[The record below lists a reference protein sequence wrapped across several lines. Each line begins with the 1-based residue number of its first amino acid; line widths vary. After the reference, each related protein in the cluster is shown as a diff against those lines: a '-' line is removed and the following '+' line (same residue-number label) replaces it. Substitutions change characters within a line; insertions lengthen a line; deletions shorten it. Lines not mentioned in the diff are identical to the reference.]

1 MAIVLPK
8 FPFAGLS
15 GGATRQ
21 HQRPPRLLIRLV
33 NPSGAS
39 GPVQVLP
46 GGELQVEYR
55 LVGTT
60 WGRVRA
66 LELSVLW
73 YTEGKGNE
81 DTGLHHFHRLTEDQ
95 LPIQQGEEPDRFQV
109 QLPQAPLSYEGSLIK
124 IRWVVRGRLLLSDG
138 GEVLVDRIFRLG
150 PPARSN

>member
-1 MAIVLPK
+1 M
-8 FPFAGLS
+8 
-15 GGATRQ
+15 
-21 HQRPPRLLIRLV
+21 
-33 NPSGAS
+33 
-39 GPVQVLP
+39 
-46 GGELQVEYR
+46 EYR

-150 PPARSN
+150 PPARGN